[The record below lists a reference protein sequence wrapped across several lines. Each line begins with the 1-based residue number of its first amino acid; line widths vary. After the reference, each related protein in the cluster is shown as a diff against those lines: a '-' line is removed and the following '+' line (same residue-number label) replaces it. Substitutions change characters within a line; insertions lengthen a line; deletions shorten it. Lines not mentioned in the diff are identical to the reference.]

1 MFLKFDSMF
10 GRSVSSA
17 IVVDSN
23 DVSVVIDVVDVVI
36 VVVDVDV
43 VIVVAD
49 VDDDDDEGKIS
60 GGGRPTWG
68 RFR

>member
-23 DVSVVIDVVDVVI
+23 DVSVVSVVIDVVDVVI
-36 VVVDVDV
+36 VVADV
-43 VIVVAD
+43 D

>member
-36 VVVDVDV
+36 VVADV
-43 VIVVAD
+43 D

>member
-17 IVVDSN
+17 IV
-23 DVSVVIDVVDVVI
+23 IDVV
-36 VVVDVDV
+36 VVVVADV
-43 VIVVAD
+43 D